1 MFGAA
6 LRYFET
12 HVALVYDCLVNAF
25 DLMAEDE
32 CIFASFLR
40 SEFLKLD
47 APFYLFEAA
56 ECVAFALQV
65 LYALFRSLEITPR
78 DRIFCAERCFVDF
91 RRWRTGADAAQS
103 QSFDGKGVASAEDR
117 ADVVEAA
124 DVVEYDGQCHFG
136 LTAKVF
142 YVDAVEVA
150 DAFLFHVV

>member
-1 MFGAA
+1 MFRAA
-6 LRYFET
+6 LRYFKAYVT
-12 HVALVYDCLVNAF
+12 LVDDGLVHAF
-25 DLMAEDE
+25 YFMSEDE
-32 CIFASFLR
+32 RVFASFLR

-47 APFYLFEAA
+47 APFDLFEAA
-56 ECVAFALQV
+56 KGVAFALQV
-65 LYALFRSLEITPR
+65 LYTLFRSLEITPR
-78 DRIFCAERCFVDF
+78 DRIFRAECCLVDF
-91 RRWRTGADAAQS
+91 GRGRTGADAAQS
-103 QSFDGKGVASAEDR
+103 QSFDGKGVARAEDR